1 MAIKVSETTWHCFA
15 DGAVS
20 GKFAFPTCE
29 HSVRRDW
36 QAFRYTRKFW
46 CMVISSCMSMAVS
59 DFGADWF
66 LRVNVERVVQRF
78 DGVPQVFF
86 YICTQ
91 ITIALSLTSRIL
103 S

>member
-1 MAIKVSETTWHCFA
+1 
-15 DGAVS
+15 
-20 GKFAFPTCE
+20 
-29 HSVRRDW
+29 
-36 QAFRYTRKFW
+36 
-46 CMVISSCMSMAVS
+46 MSMAVS